1 MEEGVNSSYYSLLFP
16 DRETEAKTLSNFAKV
31 TKLGSVQDL
40 KPGLIDRDL
49 NFLLLFD
56 DISNSCVSQILT

>member
-40 KPGLIDRDL
+40 KPGLIKSTY
-49 NFLLLFD
+49 LLG
-56 DISNSCVSQILT
+56 NYLTL